1 MTAPAYNLGASGLA
15 DNVLE
20 ELWFGDDDPQRDVRA
35 ASESMAAA
43 TAKATGLKP
52 FPAVAQHVLGLL
64 SDPQVNV
71 KLLNEALEK
80 DPILASQ
87 LLRLAN
93 SALFRPAV
101 PYASL
106 EAAIVRLGTQ
116 TVQELVASVA
126 MMSLF
131 EDAQKP
137 AEAIR
142 DHGAAVAAIGRI
154 LAQSVRYRGVGT
166 VFLTGLMHD
175 VGKLMIHQVGELDY
189 TAFVE
194 ELTEPDRMHLIEREH
209 LGYDH
214 AVLGAHVLDAWHLPP
229 ALCRA
234 VAWHHQPGRAYDEGT
249 EDDQMVVSIVRLA
262 DHIEYQLRKDREA
275 DRDFLEHLA
284 LSGDNASTDFSAD
297 VLEAMWPKLVENVDE
312 LLSVLVAG

>member
-1 MTAPAYNLGASGLA
+1 MTAMHARSYAAGGLA

-20 ELWFGDDDPQRDVRA
+20 ELWFGDDDPLRDVRT

-64 SDPQVNV
+64 SNPKVDIAA
-71 KLLNEALEK
+71 LNESLEK
-80 DPILASQ
+80 DPVLASQ

-131 EDAQKP
+131 EDTHSP
-137 AEAIR
+137 AESMR

-166 VFLTGLMHD
+166 VFLAGLMHD
-175 VGKLMIHQVGELDY
+175 VGKLMIHQVGEFDY
-189 TAFVE
+189 NTLGKDLGEA
-194 ELTEPDRMHLIEREH
+194 DRTHLIERET

-214 AVLGAHVLDAWHLPP
+214 AVIGGHVLDAWHLPP

-234 VAWHHQPGRAYDEGT
+234 VAWHHQPGRALSEGT
-249 EDDQMVVSIVRLA
+249 EDDGMVVSLVRMA
-262 DHIEYQLRKDREA
+262 DHIEYQLRKSREP
-275 DRDFLEHLA
+275 DPEFLAHLA
-284 LSGDNASTDFSAD
+284 ASSDNATADFSAD
-297 VLEAMWPKLVENVDE
+297 VLEALWPKITESVDE
-312 LLSVLVAG
+312 LLSVLVG